1 MLQYI
6 NRAVCPGSSS
16 AQRRTQCAPL
26 DTPGYDSRSAGR
38 PPGLHLKQGLLD
50 FDGTPQAEYVA
61 LVAAA
66 NRKYGF

>member
-16 AQRRTQCAPL
+16 AERRTQCAPP
-26 DTPGYDSRSAGR
+26 DTPGDETGSAR